1 LVYPTLVN
9 NVPLA
14 DPKVPDIIH
23 QHIANA
29 SGFRI
34 NKDTDYDHLT
44 ARLALLDVTIG
55 PGPLDVPYQPLTSP
69 ATSEAGSSPVRAP
82 VPASSEV
89 KVFNNEVDALARQFQ
104 LLGNS
109 IVEAGAAV
117 DLSIM
122 DAKDSIERLR
132 ARLEHAV
139 RIGGK
144 KVHNVFGDEEQG
156 TQPRVDKFFDKTSRK
171 PMGKSIFDA
180 EDDA

>member
-1 LVYPTLVN
+1 
-9 NVPLA
+9 
-14 DPKVPDIIH
+14 
-23 QHIANA
+23 
-29 SGFRI
+29 
-34 NKDTDYDHLT
+34 
-44 ARLALLDVTIG
+44 
-55 PGPLDVPYQPLTSP
+55 
-69 ATSEAGSSPVRAP
+69 

-156 TQPRVDKFFDKTSRK
+156 IQPRVDKFFDKTSRK